1 MMGNILPAHVE
12 AVEVLGDDPTARLM
26 PEEEHALG
34 PAAEG
39 RRKEFTTARN
49 CARLALSKLG
59 LPPTAILR
67 GPNREPCWPAGLVG
81 SITHCPGYRVAAVAR
96 REHFLSIGID
106 AEVHEALPPG
116 VVQVVAR
123 SEELDWLQTVQQR
136 GVWWDRVLFSAKE
149 SVYKAWY
156 PLAGKWLGFKDAL
169 VQIDPANGTFR
180 ASLLTTGPIIE
191 GLRLD
196 RMEGRFCIR
205 NGLILTFVGIP
216 ARPGE
221 RP

>member
-12 AVEVLGDDPTARLM
+12 AAEVLGDDPTARLM
-26 PEEEHALG
+26 PEEERARARRRG
-34 PAAEG
+34 PPQG
-39 RRKEFTTARN
+39 VHDGSK
-49 CARLALSKLG
+49 CARLAAPANWG

-67 GPNREPCWPAGLVG
+67 GPNREPCWPTGLVG

-106 AEVHEALPPG
+106 AEVHEALPAG

-156 PLAGKWLGFKDAL
+156 PLAGKCLGFNDAL
-169 VQIDPANGTFR
+169 VQVDPANGTFC
-180 ASLLTTGPIIE
+180 ASLLTAGPIIK

-216 ARPGE
+216 GATR
-221 RP
+221 